1 MSRKATKPSEIPV
14 IDRLIRLV
22 PEKYQGKRR
31 EAARYAQFLALILK
45 DFVDDRCLLRASALT
60 FTTILSIV
68 PFCAIAFAV
77 LKGLGVQNT
86 LEPII
91 IEQVAAGLHEVVD
104 RLITYINNTNVTSL
118 GAIGAVTLIITVITL
133 LGNIEEAFNAIW
145 GVRETRSLYRKF
157 SDYLSV
163 VVSAPLLMFT
173 AISLTTTLSSQT
185 IVQWIIDR
193 TYLGP
198 AIVFFFKLVPY
209 VSMWGALIF
218 LYVFIP
224 NTRVR
229 FKSALAGGVIAG
241 TLWQLAQWG
250 YIHFQVGVAKYN
262 AIYGTLAMV
271 PIFMVWIY
279 TSWLI
284 VLFGVEVVYA
294 HQNRRTF
301 LHEVHGL
308 LISHAV
314 RERLGLAMMLEIA
327 IAYQKGSPPWTAE
340 RLAEVLGIPVRTLTE
355 LLALF
360 TGAGFLT
367 QVAGEQPA
375 WHPAKPLEQVRLA
388 EIIDAVRNYGESYPV
403 SLKFRGGDLLE
414 ELLTKLR
421 KGAAEAIAGM
431 SLHDLVEKVAGHG
444 NAEESK
450 PR

>member
-1 MSRKATKPSEIPV
+1 MSRKATQLSEIP
-14 IDRLIRLV
+14 ILDRLIRV
-22 PEKYQGKRR
+22 SPEKYQGKRR
-31 EAARYAQFLALILK
+31 KMARYAQFLALILK
-45 DFVDDRCLLRASALT
+45 DFVDDRCFLRASALT

-68 PFCAIAFAV
+68 PFFAITFAV

-104 RLITYINNTNVTSL
+104 NLITYINNTNVTSL
-118 GAIGAVTLIITVITL
+118 GAIGAVTLIVTVITL

-163 VVSAPLLMFT
+163 VVSAPLLLFT
-173 AISLTTTLSSQT
+173 AISITTTLSSQT

-193 TYLGP
+193 TYFGP

-229 FKSALAGGVIAG
+229 FASALAGGIIAG
-241 TLWQLAQWG
+241 TLWQIAQWG
-250 YIHFQVGVAKYN
+250 YVHFQVGVAKYN

-271 PIFMVWIY
+271 PVFMVWIY

-294 HQNRRTF
+294 HQNRKTF
-301 LHEVHGL
+301 RQEIHGL
-308 LISHAV
+308 QISHAV
-314 RERLGLAMMLEIA
+314 RERIGLAVMLEIGMVF
-327 IAYQKGSPPWTAE
+327 QKGSRPWTAE
-340 RLAEVLGIPVRTLTE
+340 HLAAILGIPVRTLTE
-355 LLALF
+355 LLDVF
-360 TGAGFLT
+360 TAAGFLA
-367 QVAGEQPA
+367 QVAGDRPA
-375 WHPAKPLEQVRLA
+375 WHPAKPLEHLSLA

-403 SLKFRGGDLLE
+403 SLRFRGGEVLE

-421 KGAAEAIAGM
+421 KGAGDAVAGM
-431 SLHDLVEKVAGHG
+431 TLQELVARVAGHG
-444 NAEESK
+444 EEA
-450 PR
+450 